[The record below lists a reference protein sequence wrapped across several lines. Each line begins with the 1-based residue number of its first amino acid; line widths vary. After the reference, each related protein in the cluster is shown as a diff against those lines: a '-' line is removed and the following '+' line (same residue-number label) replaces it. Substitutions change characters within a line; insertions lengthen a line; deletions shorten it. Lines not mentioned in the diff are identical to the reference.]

1 MAHHFAGRVGSEVR
15 GAAEQRSSES
25 EHAPTP
31 EALVLVEA
39 PLALDDP
46 LALRQTLALRHWLR
60 LSDPPALA
68 HAVSPDEL
76 PQERKEQ
83 RYDSDYQEHDARRLD
98 GKPRALCV
106 LSHCKGQD
114 GTDRDE
120 KDRGPDVGHGRQVPR
135 DRSVETVAH
144 PPPRRRER
152 VREPRSR
159 RGRRGRRAGVR
170 PYKARKPLGYTAAFA
185 RMAMAHPWASQRVPT

>member
-1 MAHHFAGRVGSEVR
+1 MCGPPGLGFHHTAHHFAGRVGSEVR

-60 LSDPPALA
+60 LSDPPALT
-68 HAVSPDEL
+68 HTVGPNEL

-83 RYDSDYQEHDARRLD
+83 RKAPDDQEHDARRLD
-98 GKPRALCV
+98 GEPRAFGV
-106 LSHCKGQD
+106 LSHRKGQD

-120 KDRGPDVGHGRQVPR
+120 KDRGPDVGHGSRVPGK
-135 DRSVETVAH
+135 RSVETVCSASTGLRARDSLSS
-144 PPPRRRER
+144 PELCAARAEAKER
-152 VREPRSR
+152 Q
-159 RGRRGRRAGVR
+159 
-170 PYKARKPLGYTAAFA
+170 AA
-185 RMAMAHPWASQRVPT
+185 